1 MNRRVRWPVLLLAP
15 LLACESIEE
24 LIERPR
30 GATPHERYADA
41 LRIAGLADAALAR
54 DWLGAA
60 SASVRSA
67 HDVAAPFEEA
77 GYLPPER
84 PTAVSWSVSLQRGQR
99 VRIEADLDGDHTSR
113 FFLDVFELT
122 DDTTREPRLVAWADS
137 AAVAVEFETRRTGRY
152 VVRLQPE
159 LLRGGRYR
167 VRIVSGASLSF
178 PVSGRAVR
186 DIGSRFGAPRDGG
199 RRQHHGVDIFAPRG
213 TPVVAA
219 TDAVVTRVRETPV
232 GGKVVWLRDERRN
245 QSLYYAHLDAQ
256 LVEAGQRLAAG
267 DTLGLVGN
275 TGNAVSTP
283 PHLHFGIYAR
293 GEGPVDP
300 YPFLY
305 DPPGRAPP
313 LVVDTTRFDRW
324 ARVRPSQTELRA
336 GPADDARAVARLAA
350 HTAVRVEGGSG
361 TWFRI
366 RLPGGETG
374 YVASATITGL
384 DEPLEDR
391 RVTETLAL
399 RAAPDPA
406 APVIDEVAGGS
417 ELQVLAHYG
426 GFALVRNGSV
436 SHAWTSSL

>member
-1 MNRRVRWPVLLLAP
+1 MRGRVRWSILLLAS
-15 LLACESIEE
+15 LLGCEQIEE

-41 LRIAGLADAALAR
+41 LRIAGLADAALAQ

-60 SASVRSA
+60 ATSVRA
-67 HDVAAPFEEA
+67 PHAVAAPFEET

-84 PTAVSWSVSLQRGQR
+84 PTAVAWSVSLQRGQR
-99 VRIEADLDGDHTSR
+99 VRIEADLDGHAASR
-113 FFLDVFELT
+113 FFLDVFEVA
-122 DDTTREPRLVAWADS
+122 DDTARPPRLVVSADS
-137 AAVAVEFETRRTGRY
+137 AATDVEFEPRRTGRY

-178 PVSGRAVR
+178 PVSGRAIR
-186 DIGSRFGAPRDGG
+186 DIGSGFGAARDGG

-213 TPVVAA
+213 TPVLAA
-219 TDAVVTRVRETPV
+219 TDAVVTRVRETPI

-256 LVEAGQRLAAG
+256 LVEAGQRVSAG
-267 DTLGLVGN
+267 DTLGHVGN

-283 PHLHFGIYAR
+283 PHLHFGIYVR

-300 YPFLY
+300 YAFLY
-305 DPPGRAPP
+305 DPPRRAPS
-313 LVVDTTRFDRW
+313 LAVDTTRFDRW
-324 ARVRPSQTELRA
+324 ARIRPSQTELRA
-336 GPADDARAVARLAA
+336 GPADDAPAVARLAA

-361 TWFRI
+361 AWFRV

-374 YVASATITGL
+374 YVASVMITGL
-384 DEPLEDR
+384 DEPLEDHR
-391 RVTETLAL
+391 ITAALPL

-406 APVIDEVAGGS
+406 APVIDEVAEGS
-417 ELQVLAHYG
+417 ELQVLARYG
-426 GFALVRNGSV
+426 GFALVRNGGAAY
-436 SHAWTSSL
+436 AWTPSL